1 MNYLNI
7 LVALLPY
14 IGYALLGVVFN
25 RLGISRGKPEK
36 LLLFMLINI
45 MVPVLSFNFIVG
57 NPAMVDIG
65 KIASAPFVGF
75 YSIVVGFLIG
85 RYGAR
90 FFGINKPESI
100 KSFAFTVGMYN
111 YVFYAVPL
119 TMVLYGDDV
128 VGILL
133 VHNLGN
139 EIAVWSVGAGM
150 LAGSGLFNP
159 LKILQNPPIIAICIS
174 LAINYFTGGVAMPP
188 LLKSVSSI
196 VAQVAVPAGLFIS
209 GATLAG
215 NMGLFAKRD
224 GVKLIAGSLALR
236 MFVIPIV
243 VVLTVAVLPLPIELK
258 MVTAIQASMPAG
270 MSTVVIVKYFN
281 GDAESSV
288 PVILGTTIVSIFTM
302 PLWISIFQRILGV

>member
-7 LVALLPY
+7 LMALLPY
-14 IGYALLGVVFN
+14 IGYAVLGAVCN
-25 RLGISRGKPEK
+25 RLGLTRGKPEK
-36 LLLFMLINI
+36 ILLFILINL

-57 NPAMVDIG
+57 NPAMTNLRN
-65 KIASAPFVGF
+65 IASAPFVGF
-75 YSIVVGFLIG
+75 FSIAAGFAIG
-85 RYGAR
+85 FFGAR
-90 FFGINKPESI
+90 FFGIKRPDSVR
-100 KSFAFTVGMYN
+100 SFAFTVGMYN

-119 TMVLYGDDV
+119 TMVLYGDNV

-150 LAGSGLFNP
+150 LVGGKFYNP
-159 LKILQNPPIIAICIS
+159 LKILQNPPIIAIIIS
-174 LAINYFTGGVAMPP
+174 LIINFITGGVAMPP
-188 LLKSVSSI
+188 TLKMVSSI
-196 VAQVAVPAGLFIS
+196 VAKIAVPAGLFIS

-215 NMGLFAKRD
+215 NMGLFAKKD
-224 GVKLIAGSLALR
+224 GLKIMTGSLVLR
-236 MFVIPIV
+236 FLVIPIV
-243 VVLTVAVLPLPIELK
+243 VVCTVAMLPVPAELK

-288 PVILGTTIVSIFTM
+288 PVILATTLVSTFTM
-302 PLWISIFQRILGV
+302 PLWISVFQRILGV

>member
-1 MNYLNI
+1 M
-7 LVALLPY
+7 
-14 IGYALLGVVFN
+14 
-25 RLGISRGKPEK
+25 
-36 LLLFMLINI
+36 
-45 MVPVLSFNFIVG
+45 
-57 NPAMVDIG
+57 
-65 KIASAPFVGF
+65 
-75 YSIVVGFLIG
+75 
-85 RYGAR
+85 
-90 FFGINKPESI
+90 

-119 TMVLYGDDV
+119 TMVLYGENV

-159 LKILQNPPIIAICIS
+159 LKILQNPPIIAIVIS
-174 LAINYFTGGVAMPP
+174 LVINYFTGGAAMPP
-188 LLKSVSSI
+188 ALKTVSSI
-196 VAQVAVPAGLFIS
+196 VAQIAVPAGLFIS

-215 NMGLFAKRD
+215 NMGLFAKKD
-224 GVKLIAGSLALR
+224 GMRLIAGSFVLR
-236 MFVIPIV
+236 MLVIPII
-243 VVLTVAVLPLPIELK
+243 VVLTIAVLPVPVELK

-288 PVILGTTIVSIFTM
+288 PVILGTTIISIFTM
-302 PLWISIFQRILGV
+302 PPLWISIFQRILGV